1 MSTLSQ
7 LIYTV
12 ASMEMSKDNAHLTNF
27 RSDLRQIRALLEA
40 GQAMRVHFT
49 PYAEAVDAAM
59 AWDVAVKELYGEF
72 ATFNTVP
79 QPWLEEDV

>member
-1 MSTLSQ
+1 MS
-7 LIYTV
+7 V
-12 ASMEMSKDNAHLTNF
+12 EEM
-27 RSDLRQIRALLEA
+27 IALLGQYAYADKIKKRGNGRFEAIIAALKA
-40 GQAMRVHFT
+40 GQEMRVHFT